1 MSEKIILNLSFN
13 KVRLKVQSVIVL
25 LKYTISDTSIIDVYI
40 FREYIYGNNVQ
51 QDKLIVICNNYFIFL
66 KWNK

>member
-25 LKYTISDTSIIDVYI
+25 LKYIISDTSIIDVYI

-51 QDKLIVICNNYFIFL
+51 QDKLIIICNNYFIFL